1 MLTREIPFRPR
12 LEGDFRIRFYNAVSR
27 ITENTTLADIENIA
41 DEEIKWV
48 TSECT
53 FNLDQRKKY
62 RAVWFLFRDLIHAS
76 WKALYRDGV
85 LYMNLP
91 ILNGNSTHDGSA
103 PEVKQLLRSWMSESR
118 HERLLTFIDFIKH
131 MEARNSAGHNISE
144 LIADGPELANRIE
157 QAHTGRISVKQA
169 VQPYLQ
175 LVTENERDQFTGL
188 KISEIWR
195 YFRLTWST
203 PSETTPGRTMQY
215 LIRDAAHPM
224 HAVMGIA
231 SLENCAVQI
240 TCRDD
245 YIGWNQY
252 AFIENIL
259 TLSGDDARLEFQ
271 RLLGYIEDGISGI
284 DYSELCTEMTVRN
297 PTNEDIRMLLDFAAN
312 AEQQRQDSLRNSS
325 ENGYDDDERS
335 ELGSISTKTEQA
347 LYNRKRAEQLA
358 RLLIAKKTLTDV
370 VNDPDYDEN
379 WINFCKSETGSSV
392 IRNALV
398 AQKTKHIGSS
408 LMELN
413 VCGAIPPYNE
423 ILGGKLVALLAT
435 SPQVVH
441 DYKTRYENKAS
452 EIASRLK
459 GHPVCRPAELV
470 YVGTTSLYYVGSSQY
485 NRLKIPGEVFE
496 SDFDVV
502 WKRLGMT
509 IGFGT
514 MHISKATTLSLTEAT
529 SDGFN
534 RINHVFGE
542 GASPKMRLLTM
553 AKNTLHI
560 QPIEVKTRDDSSD
573 STITK
578 EDGNSSFAITGHAA
592 KDGCPLIHSTIPV
605 LVG

>member
-27 ITENTTLADIENIA
+27 ISEDTTLADIENIA

-53 FNLDQRKKY
+53 FNLNQRKKY

-76 WKALYRDGV
+76 WKAFYRDGV

-91 ILNGNSTHDGSA
+91 TLNGNSPHDGSA
-103 PEVKQLLRSWMSESR
+103 PEVKQLLRSWMRESR
-118 HERLLTFIDFIKH
+118 HERLLTFTDFIKH
-131 MEARNSAGHNISE
+131 MEARNSVGHDISE
-144 LIADGPELANRIE
+144 LIADGPELANRLE
-157 QAHTGRISVKQA
+157 QAHAGRISVKQA
-169 VQPYLQ
+169 IQPYLQ

-259 TLSGDDARLEFQ
+259 TLPGDDARLELQ

-370 VNDPDYDEN
+370 VNDPDYSGST
-379 WINFCKSETGSSV
+379 KSPIFKG
-392 IRNALV
+392 
-398 AQKTKHIGSS
+398 KT
-408 LMELN
+408 
-413 VCGAIPPYNE
+413 
-423 ILGGKLVALLAT
+423 
-435 SPQVVH
+435 
-441 DYKTRYENKAS
+441 
-452 EIASRLK
+452 
-459 GHPVCRPAELV
+459 
-470 YVGTTSLYYVGSSQY
+470 
-485 NRLKIPGEVFE
+485 
-496 SDFDVV
+496 
-502 WKRLGMT
+502 
-509 IGFGT
+509 
-514 MHISKATTLSLTEAT
+514 
-529 SDGFN
+529 
-534 RINHVFGE
+534 
-542 GASPKMRLLTM
+542 
-553 AKNTLHI
+553 
-560 QPIEVKTRDDSSD
+560 VK
-573 STITK
+573 
-578 EDGNSSFAITGHAA
+578 
-592 KDGCPLIHSTIPV
+592 V
-605 LVG
+605 

>member
-27 ITENTTLADIENIA
+27 ITEDTTLADIENIA

-53 FNLDQRKKY
+53 FNLNQRKKY

-76 WKALYRDGV
+76 WKAFYRDGV

-91 ILNGNSTHDGSA
+91 TLNGNSPHDGSA
-103 PEVKQLLRSWMSESR
+103 PEVKQLLRSWMRESR
-118 HERLLTFIDFIKH
+118 HERLLTFTDFIKH
-131 MEARNSAGHNISE
+131 MEARNSVGHDISE
-144 LIADGPELANRIE
+144 LIADGPELANRLE
-157 QAHTGRISVKQA
+157 QAHAGRISVKQA
-169 VQPYLQ
+169 IQPYLQ

-259 TLSGDDARLEFQ
+259 TLPGDDARLELQ

-347 LYNRKRAEQLA
+347 LYKIGRA
-358 RLLIAKKTLTDV
+358 
-370 VNDPDYDEN
+370 
-379 WINFCKSETGSSV
+379 
-392 IRNALV
+392 
-398 AQKTKHIGSS
+398 
-408 LMELN
+408 
-413 VCGAIPPYNE
+413 
-423 ILGGKLVALLAT
+423 
-435 SPQVVH
+435 
-441 DYKTRYENKAS
+441 
-452 EIASRLK
+452 
-459 GHPVCRPAELV
+459 
-470 YVGTTSLYYVGSSQY
+470 
-485 NRLKIPGEVFE
+485 
-496 SDFDVV
+496 
-502 WKRLGMT
+502 
-509 IGFGT
+509 
-514 MHISKATTLSLTEAT
+514 
-529 SDGFN
+529 
-534 RINHVFGE
+534 HV
-542 GASPKMRLLTM
+542 
-553 AKNTLHI
+553 
-560 QPIEVKTRDDSSD
+560 
-573 STITK
+573 
-578 EDGNSSFAITGHAA
+578 
-592 KDGCPLIHSTIPV
+592 
-605 LVG
+605 

>member
-76 WKALYRDGV
+76 WKASYRDGV

-103 PEVKQLLRSWMSESR
+103 PEVKQLLRSWMRESR

-131 MEARNSAGHNISE
+131 MEARNSAGHDISE

-157 QAHTGRISVKQA
+157 QAHAGRISVKQA

-188 KISEIWR
+188 IH
-195 YFRLTWST
+195 TV
-203 PSETTPGRTMQY
+203 
-215 LIRDAAHPM
+215 A
-224 HAVMGIA
+224 
-231 SLENCAVQI
+231 
-240 TCRDD
+240 
-245 YIGWNQY
+245 
-252 AFIENIL
+252 
-259 TLSGDDARLEFQ
+259 GDDARLEFQ

-284 DYSELCTEMTVRN
+284 NYSELCTEMTVRN
-297 PTNEDIRMLLDFAAN
+297 PTDEDIRMLLDFAAN

-358 RLLIAKKTLTDV
+358 RLLIAKKTLTDI
-370 VNDPDYDEN
+370 VNDPDYNEN

-398 AQKTKHIGSS
+398 
-408 LMELN
+408 ELN

-459 GHPVCRPAELV
+459 GQPVCRPAELV
-470 YVGTTSLYYVGSSQY
+470 YVGTTSL
-485 NRLKIPGEVFE
+485 
-496 SDFDVV
+496 
-502 WKRLGMT
+502 
-509 IGFGT
+509 
-514 MHISKATTLSLTEAT
+514 
-529 SDGFN
+529 
-534 RINHVFGE
+534 
-542 GASPKMRLLTM
+542 
-553 AKNTLHI
+553 
-560 QPIEVKTRDDSSD
+560 
-573 STITK
+573 
-578 EDGNSSFAITGHAA
+578 
-592 KDGCPLIHSTIPV
+592 
-605 LVG
+605 